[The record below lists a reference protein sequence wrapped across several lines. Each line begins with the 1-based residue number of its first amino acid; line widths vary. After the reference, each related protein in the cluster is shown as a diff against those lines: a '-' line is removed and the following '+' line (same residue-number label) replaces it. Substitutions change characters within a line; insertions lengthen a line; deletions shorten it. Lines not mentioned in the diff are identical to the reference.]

1 MARGATVG
9 WVVCSLALTAV
20 GCSCAEV
27 WSVAE
32 ELGAD
37 LWADDVAL
45 EPRLH
50 DARAAAEV
58 LAIAPI
64 AAPDPAPGPADRAR
78 AERFGSF
85 IGELCMR
92 MRRGNSTYV
101 ELHVDLPIEVR
112 LRREDRTGGPAFD
125 DLFFDNAY
133 DLRMSGICADLTWL
147 GAGIEVRPLG
157 DNWLVTADG
166 NGSAVE
172 LELRETAKGRLK
184 MVRYRQL

>member
-1 MARGATVG
+1 MVRGATIG
-9 WVVCSLALTAV
+9 WIACSLALVAG

-37 LWADDVAL
+37 LWADDVDL
-45 EPRLH
+45 EPRLP
-50 DARAAAEV
+50 DVRTGAGLSAA
-58 LAIAPI
+58 API
-64 AAPDPAPGPADRAR
+64 ATPDPAPGPADQAR

-112 LRREDRTGGPAFD
+112 LRDEGQTGGPTFSD
-125 DLFFDNAY
+125 QVFDNAY

-166 NGSAVE
+166 NGSSVE
-172 LELRETAKGRLK
+172 LELRETGKGRLK
-184 MVRYRQL
+184 LVRYRQL